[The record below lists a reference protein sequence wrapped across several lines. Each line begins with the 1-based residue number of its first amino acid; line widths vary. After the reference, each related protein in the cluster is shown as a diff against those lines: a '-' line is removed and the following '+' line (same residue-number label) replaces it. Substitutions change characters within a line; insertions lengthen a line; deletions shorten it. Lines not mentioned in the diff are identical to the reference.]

1 MGDLIS
7 VLTKRLNRGIATS
20 RGGMP
25 MSVAVISVLKMILWA
40 KIWGILKFL
49 KMVVWVHRFLLDVKM
64 YSPASGLDGKQ
75 VPFQPVKLYK
85 NEGEGKINIMNR
97 KVTML

>member
-1 MGDLIS
+1 MGGLIS
-7 VLTKRLNRGIATS
+7 MLPKMFNRGIVMS

-49 KMVVWVHRFLLDVKM
+49 KMVVWVHCFLLDVKM

-75 VPFQPVKLYK
+75 VPF
-85 NEGEGKINIMNR
+85 
-97 KVTML
+97 

>member
-7 VLTKRLNRGIATS
+7 VLTKRFNRGIVTS

-49 KMVVWVHRFLLDVKM
+49 KMVVWVHCFLLDVKM
-64 YSPASGLDGKQ
+64 YSQASRLGGIH
-75 VPFQPVKLYK
+75 VPFQP
-85 NEGEGKINIMNR
+85 
-97 KVTML
+97 